1 MRFIVQIRHLNLV
14 FEAFV
19 RATGTVNEGN
29 DSELSE
35 YDQVRNYTPPP
46 PQLKSKITSI
56 QFQSFSSSWSPR

>member
-1 MRFIVQIRHLNLV
+1 MLMRFIVQIRHLNLV

-35 YDQVRNYTPPP
+35 YDQVRNYNPPTTTTTT
-46 PQLKSKITSI
+46 K
-56 QFQSFSSSWSPR
+56 